1 MTFSFQINETK
12 FENKTT
18 VAHKKKKRQRERER
32 DISLFPQKKANVK
45 KTRKKNDYRIGLP
58 SGHFTKNHLFF
69 SPTVRNGCNLTPFL
83 FTRKKRQICS
93 RSHYTGTLYILII
106 YIIYIKMDL
115 RRKKKPKQKKKLLFS
130 TGIQIRRFR
139 LLSKLEGSP
148 FYIFVFTLSL
158 CRSQEIG
165 LSVESQKTRHE
176 FGGHQNESSKDIMS
190 RSTVNLRS
198 SLREFGGYF
207 FFFWKRIS
215 FLLGQAG
222 VTIYDTRTNIFCC
235 CCCCSLRE
243 DKTSSKSGRSIF
255 LKSRHAG
262 NKNLNST
269 IFFS

>member
-1 MTFSFQINETK
+1 MITEL
-12 FENKTT
+12 
-18 VAHKKKKRQRERER
+18 VCRV
-32 DISLFPQKKANVK
+32 DILQKITCFFPQPSEMVA
-45 KTRKKNDYRIGLP
+45 TLP
-58 SGHFTKNHLFF
+58 PS
-69 SPTVRNGCNLTPFL
+69 FL
-83 FTRKKRQICS
+83 QEKKRQICS

>member
-1 MTFSFQINETK
+1 MITEL
-12 FENKTT
+12 
-18 VAHKKKKRQRERER
+18 VCRV
-32 DISLFPQKKANVK
+32 DILQKI
-45 KTRKKNDYRIGLP
+45 TC
-58 SGHFTKNHLFF
+58 FF

-207 FFFWKRIS
+207 FFF
-215 FLLGQAG
+215 
-222 VTIYDTRTNIFCC
+222 
-235 CCCCSLRE
+235 
-243 DKTSSKSGRSIF
+243 
-255 LKSRHAG
+255 
-262 NKNLNST
+262 
-269 IFFS
+269 